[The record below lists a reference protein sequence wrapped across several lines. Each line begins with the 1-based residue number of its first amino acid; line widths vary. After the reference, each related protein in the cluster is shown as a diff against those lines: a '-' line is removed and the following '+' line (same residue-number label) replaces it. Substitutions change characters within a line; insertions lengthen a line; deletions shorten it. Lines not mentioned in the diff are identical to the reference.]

1 MVQEWRDGDGAL
13 QVALDHVAS
22 SFGEERIPVPEAAA
36 TLRSLAG
43 RQTHLLSEVARA
55 KLEAHRQRGYQD
67 QMIEMYAAAAL
78 LRAGAP
84 QSVQQPTA
92 GAAGH
97 GLTA

>member
-22 SFGEERIPVPEAAA
+22 SFGEERIPVHEAAA

-43 RQTHLLSEVARA
+43 RHVHLLSEVARA

-67 QMIEMYAAAAL
+67 QMSEMYAAAAL
-78 LRAGAP
+78 LRAGAVP
-84 QSVQQPTA
+84 SAPSPNV
-92 GAAGH
+92 GASGH